1 MINESVELK
10 EEFKVEIKYIEKINL
25 TIYKVKDS
33 IYGMSSYLDVDFDE
47 NLVAIKGTTCKYGY
61 FRKLDKN
68 ELKNITELVNENN

>member
-1 MINESVELK
+1 
-10 EEFKVEIKYIEKINL
+10 
-25 TIYKVKDS
+25 
-33 IYGMSSYLDVDFDE
+33 MSSYLDVDFDE

>member
-1 MINESVELK
+1 M
-10 EEFKVEIKYIEKINL
+10 EIKYIEKINL

-47 NLVAIKGTTCKYGY
+47 NLVAIKGTTCKYGS

-68 ELKNITELVNENN
+68 ELKKITELVNKNN